1 MIAFANVL
9 IAFVILVFHL
19 DELQM
24 IADLCKKWNV
34 LVISDEV
41 YEHMV
46 FEPEKHI
53 RINTLPGMWERTI
66 TIGSAGKTFSVTGWK
81 LGWSYGPS
89 YLLRNMQMV
98 HQNSVYTCATPL
110 QEATAVGFEYELSR
124 LNSNDSFFK
133 SLAVELKGKRDYM
146 AKFLTET
153 GFQVTLPEAGYFM
166 IADWSH
172 LADKVDLTS
181 EKDPL
186 KDYRFTKWMTKNI
199 SLQGIPPSAFYTK
212 KNKHLGENYVRYC
225 YIKKDETL
233 QEAANIL
240 KDWYNN

>member
-1 MIAFANVL
+1 
-9 IAFVILVFHL
+9 
-19 DELQM
+19 M

-46 FEPEKHI
+46 FEPQQHI
-53 RINTLPGMWERTI
+53 RINTLPDMWERTI

-81 LGWSYGPS
+81 LGWSYGPAN
-89 YLLRNMQMV
+89 LLKNMQLV

-110 QEATAVGFEYELSR
+110 QEATAIGFEKELTR
-124 LNSNDSFFK
+124 FNSSESFFK

-146 AKFLTET
+146 ATFLTET

-166 IADWSH
+166 IADWQH
-172 LADKVDLTS
+172 LADKVDLNS
-181 EKDPL
+181 ESDPL
-186 KDYRFTKWMTKNI
+186 RDYRFTKFMTKNI

-212 KNKHLGENYVRYC
+212 PNKHLGENYVRYC

-233 QEAANIL
+233 QEAAQIL
-240 KDWYNN
+240 KDWYNKK